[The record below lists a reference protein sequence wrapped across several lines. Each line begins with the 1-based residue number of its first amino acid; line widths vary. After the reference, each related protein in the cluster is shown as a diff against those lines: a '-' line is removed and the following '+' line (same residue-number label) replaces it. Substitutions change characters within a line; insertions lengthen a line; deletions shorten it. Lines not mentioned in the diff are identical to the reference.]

1 MRSEAP
7 ALMPIFR
14 SRHQAELLALLL
26 LHPDQSYTLTQIAA
40 QIKASLSAVHTEV
53 QRLIDAGILTSHTV
67 GRSRLVSADTN
78 SQAAEAL
85 TELMVIS
92 FGPRVAIAEEFADLA
107 GAERVLIYGS
117 WARRYQG
124 ERGSPPN
131 DVDVLVMGDVER
143 AEVYDAADRA
153 QQRMSIPVNVTIAS
167 NRRWFDSS
175 DALIQEIKAS
185 PTVTIIGG
193 D

>member
-1 MRSEAP
+1 
-7 ALMPIFR
+7 MPIFR